1 MVRYIK
7 IFVAIFCIV
16 CILALCIA
24 PYADIPVSV
33 LDALQ
38 FVVML
43 MFAMVGSVLLVAAAF
58 QQVLVSQVFLRAD
71 PDAPTRSLLLPIETT
86 CVQQV

>member
-24 PYADIPVSV
+24 PYADIPATV
-33 LDALQ
+33 LDTLQ
-38 FVVML
+38 FVIML
-43 MFAMVGSVLLVAAAF
+43 MFAMVGAVLLLAGAF
-58 QQVLVSQVFLRAD
+58 PHLVISQATLRSEPKSPA
-71 PDAPTRSLLLPIETT
+71 RSPLLPIETT
-86 CVQQV
+86 CVQRV

>member
-1 MVRYIK
+1 MARYIK
-7 IFVAIFCIV
+7 IVVAVFCIV

-24 PYADIPVSV
+24 PYADIPVTV

-38 FVVML
+38 FVIML
-43 MFAMVGSVLLVAAAF
+43 MFAMLGGVLLLAWIF
-58 QQVLVSQVFLRAD
+58 RRVLGSPVILRAERK
-71 PDAPTRSLLLPIETT
+71 APTRSLLLPIETT

>member
-7 IFVAIFCIV
+7 IFVAVCCIV

-24 PYADIPVSV
+24 PYADIPVTV

-38 FVVML
+38 FVIML
-43 MFAMVGSVLLVAAAF
+43 MFAMVGSVLLLAWTF
-58 QQVLVSQVFLRAD
+58 HQLVISQVVLRAEQRS
-71 PDAPTRSLLLPIETT
+71 PTRSLLLPIETT

>member
-1 MVRYIK
+1 MARYIK
-7 IFVAIFCIV
+7 IFVAVCCIV

-24 PYADIPVSV
+24 PYADIPVTV

-38 FVVML
+38 FVIML
-43 MFAMVGSVLLVAAAF
+43 MFAMVGCVLLSAELFHRVLAS
-58 QQVLVSQVFLRAD
+58 QVLLRAHRKV
-71 PDAPTRSLLLPIETT
+71 PTRCLLLPIETI

>member
-24 PYADIPVSV
+24 PYADIPVTV

-38 FVVML
+38 FVIML
-43 MFAMVGSVLLVAAAF
+43 MFAMIGGVLFLVWAF
-58 QQVLVSQVFLRAD
+58 HQVLIQQAILHAD
-71 PDAPTRSLLLPIETT
+71 RKSPTRSLLLPIETT

>member
-1 MVRYIK
+1 MVRYVK
-7 IFVAIFCIV
+7 IFVAVCCIV

-24 PYADIPVSV
+24 PYADIPVTV

-38 FVVML
+38 FVIML
-43 MFAMVGSVLLVAAAF
+43 MFATVGGMLLLAWAF
-58 QQVLVSQVFLRAD
+58 HQLVISQVVLRVEQKS
-71 PDAPTRSLLLPIETT
+71 PTRSLLLPIETT

>member
-7 IFVAIFCIV
+7 IFVAVFCIV

-24 PYADIPVSV
+24 PYADIPVTI

-38 FVVML
+38 FVIML
-43 MFAMVGSVLLVAAAF
+43 MFAMVGGVLLLAF
-58 QQVLVSQVFLRAD
+58 AFHQLLISRVVLRAERKS
-71 PDAPTRSLLLPIETT
+71 PTRSLLLPIETT